1 MRSGL
6 VRTLITH
13 RAVAERL
20 LAEAAA
26 NPVALR

>member
-6 VRTLITH
+6 VSTLITH

-20 LAEAAA
+20 LADATVD
-26 NPVALR
+26 PVA